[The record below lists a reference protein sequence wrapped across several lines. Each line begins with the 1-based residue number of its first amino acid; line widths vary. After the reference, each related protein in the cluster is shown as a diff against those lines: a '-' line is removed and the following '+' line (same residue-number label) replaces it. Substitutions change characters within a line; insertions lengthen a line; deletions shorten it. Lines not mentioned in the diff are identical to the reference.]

1 MRIDKITTPPTEKY
15 LNIKI
20 SKNFAFPFV
29 FFFPRN
35 PYISK
40 KRSTNRISIRLRSNA
55 NSLDPKIAKKEKTLQ
70 ERRVFEG
77 GRKLRLAGHVAV
89 VDPRVGTTDKEIGGR
104 GREAWYAREIARRG
118 NVVTARSGAA

>member
-1 MRIDKITTPPTEKY
+1 M
-15 LNIKI
+15 
-20 SKNFAFPFV
+20 
-29 FFFPRN
+29 
-35 PYISK
+35 
-40 KRSTNRISIRLRSNA
+40 
-55 NSLDPKIAKKEKTLQ
+55 Q

-118 NVVTARSGAA
+118 NVVTARSGPA

>member
-15 LNIKI
+15 LNVKI

-55 NSLDPKIAKKEKTLQ
+55 NSLDPKIAKKEKTFQ
-70 ERRVFEG
+70 ERKVFEG

-89 VDPRVGTTDKEIGGR
+89 VDPRVGTTDKEIGGGGEGLGMR
-104 GREAWYAREIARRG
+104 
-118 NVVTARSGAA
+118 ARSHEGETL

>member
-1 MRIDKITTPPTEKY
+1 MEKY
-15 LNIKI
+15 LNVKI
-20 SKNFAFPFV
+20 SKNLGFPFV

-118 NVVTARSGAA
+118 NVVTARSGPA

>member
-15 LNIKI
+15 LNVKI
-20 SKNFAFPFV
+20 SKNLAFPFV

-77 GRKLRLAGHVAV
+77 RKLRLAGHVAV

-104 GREAWYAREIARRG
+104 GRGAWYAREIARRG
-118 NVVTARSGAA
+118 NVVTARSGPA